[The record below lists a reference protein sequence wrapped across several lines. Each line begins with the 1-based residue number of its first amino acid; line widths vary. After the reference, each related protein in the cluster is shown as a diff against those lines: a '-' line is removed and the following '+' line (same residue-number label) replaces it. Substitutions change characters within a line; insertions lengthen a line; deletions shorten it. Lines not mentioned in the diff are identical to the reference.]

1 MRSPLARGLVALGA
15 VAALVILFVVLSGD
29 DDNGGGSTTQT
40 QAATGATG
48 ATGQENQAPAEPA
61 TKRIVIVN
69 GKPQGG
75 VQKLEYKKGDRIQFT
90 VTSDVADEI
99 HVHGYDLKKDVPA
112 GGTVRF
118 SFPASIEGVFE
129 AELEGRKEQIA
140 QLTVNPG

>member
-1 MRSPLARGLVALGA
+1 MGLM
-15 VAALVILFVVLSGD
+15 
-29 DDNGGGSTTQT
+29 Q
-40 QAATGATG
+40 QAHHG
-48 ATGQENQAPAEPA
+48 
-61 TKRIVIVN
+61 R
-69 GKPQGG
+69 GG